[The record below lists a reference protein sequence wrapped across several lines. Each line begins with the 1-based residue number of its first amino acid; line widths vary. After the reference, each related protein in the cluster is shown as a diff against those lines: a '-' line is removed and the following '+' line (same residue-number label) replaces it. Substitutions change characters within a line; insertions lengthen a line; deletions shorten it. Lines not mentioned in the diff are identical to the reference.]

1 MTKAGIRLIFRSKET
16 EEVEIGEYRYRYTV
30 SPLLIARISAKT
42 FSIEDDN
49 SVNQNVKSKLKFDV
63 LLPNDAS
70 DRVNRISHI
79 LYMGTF
85 YKVGAIRP
93 YPPRV
98 ALTVEDI
105 EISELKS
112 ELEQRLSEAT
122 RKSQND
128 LKIESFDQLGVL
140 MDDVPDKDSLPKGAL
155 VLIDNMIQVWDG
167 NRFITLLEY
176 ISSTI
181 SNTSGNNPNIS
192 NLDTDTALAVRLMNA
207 IYADGF
213 AIIDGL
219 PKKGLPLSNMSIYID
234 NKQYTDHVDHIFI
247 SRDSKVYSLLT
258 YILSSKPPL
267 DADIDRME

>member
-112 ELEQRLSEAT
+112 ELEQRVGEAT

-140 MDDVPDKDSLPKGAL
+140 MDDVPDKDSLHKGAL

-167 NRFITLLEY
+167 NRFITLSEY
-176 ISSTI
+176 ISST
-181 SNTSGNNPNIS
+181 IS

-213 AIIDGL
+213 DIIDGL
-219 PKKGLPLSNMSIYID
+219 PKKGSPLSNMSIYID
-234 NKQYTDHVDHIFI
+234 NKQYTDHVDYIFI
-247 SRDSKVYSLLT
+247 SRGGKVYSLLA

>member
-42 FSIEDDN
+42 FNIEDDN

-140 MDDVPDKDSLPKGAL
+140 MDDIPDKDSLHKGAL

-181 SNTSGNNPNIS
+181 SNTNGNDNNIS
-192 NLDTDTALAVRLMNA
+192 NVVTPFDLRILKA
-207 IYADGF
+207 IKNTSFNGD
-213 AIIDGL
+213 IIDRL
-219 PKKGLPLSNMSIYID
+219 PEKGQPISDFAFYID
-234 NKQYTDHVDHIFI
+234 NKRIEDGLDHFFVVKNNKPYPVD
-247 SRDSKVYSLLT
+247 T
-258 YILSSKPPL
+258 YVLNTEPP
-267 DADIDRME
+267 ADDI

>member
-16 EEVEIGEYRYRYTV
+16 EEVEIGEYQYRYTV

-112 ELEQRLSEAT
+112 ELEQRVGEAT

-140 MDDVPDKDSLPKGAL
+140 IDDVPDIDALPKGSL
-155 VLIDNMIQVWDG
+155 VLVDNIIQLWNGVHY
-167 NRFITLLEY
+167 IPLLEY
-176 ISSTI
+176 INSTI
-181 SNTSGNNPNIS
+181 SNTNGNDNNIS
-192 NLDTDTALAVRLMNA
+192 NVVTPFDLRILKA
-207 IYADGF
+207 IKNTSFNSD
-213 AIIDGL
+213 IIDSL
-219 PKKGLPLSNMSIYID
+219 PEKGQSISNFAFYID
-234 NKQYTDHVDHIFI
+234 NKRIEDGLDHFFVVKNNKPYPVD
-247 SRDSKVYSLLT
+247 T
-258 YILSSKPPL
+258 YVLNTKPP
-267 DADIDRME
+267 ADDI

>member
-42 FSIEDDN
+42 FTIEDDN

-112 ELEQRLSEAT
+112 ELEQRVGEAT

-140 MDDVPDKDSLPKGAL
+140 MDDVPDKDSLHKGAL

-167 NRFITLLEY
+167 NRFITLSEY

-181 SNTSGNNPNIS
+181 SNTSEVNKDTSDGVTPLQRRIAKALTIGNLFS
-192 NLDTDTALAVRLMNA
+192 
-207 IYADGF
+207 F
-213 AIIDGL
+213 IDGL
-219 PKKGLPLSNMSIYID
+219 PKKGEPLSSSSLYID
-234 NKQYTDHVDHIFI
+234 NKYYDDKDNNDYIFVI
-247 SRDSKVYSLLT
+247 KNGTPHELFS
-258 YILSSKPPL
+258 YILTSKLPP
-267 DADIDRME
+267 DSEVDGG